1 MMKYICK
8 WNRLIFFRYLVIL
21 RIDKKIKGKSKI
33 FWNDLLLYDFVFIK
47 IISVWIK
54 MYFLLFWE
62 NVKVMGVNIEI
73 WL

>member
-33 FWNDLLLYDFVFIK
+33 FWNDLLLYDFVVIK